1 MYLRLARKDYD
12 DDIDGLEQKY
22 TDLNTELSAQKTS
35 LEKALAGVQADADA
49 AQVAADAAKAAADAA
64 KTEAD
69 KAVAEAS
76 AVKAL
81 AEKAASD
88 AKAEAIKEAKAY
100 IDELMKNVATDEEL
114 SVLSGKID
122 GIQSDL
128 NTMKEDLKDLGVD
141 LNAEVEAR
149 AKADQA
155 LQVQIDAL
163 KKFEEATGKKFD
175 SLQGQLDAMKKELAN
190 LGSKE
195 EIENLLKKANEEMQ
209 KEVSDQ
215 LNTLLGVLSARLN
228 SLIFKPAFY
237 YQGIEAMGAYSYNY
251 NVLTV
256 NKINANGDFK
266 TDAPKVGVATSM
278 TPGLVAEYHMNPSI
292 ADWKKIT
299 KLTYISADKEYKTRA
314 NGVVEAIVDNFKGD
328 KGLLTVNSHLV
339 NGTVKDIEQDSKVT
353 VLALEAHYNNGKQD
367 TIITSDYAAI
377 KAVNAH
383 NLTLALSQPFEQNE
397 TVHLYKT
404 AAEAINATATRG
416 IMRVKIY
423 LSLSILILM
432 K

>member
-1 MYLRLARKDYD
+1 MLKLQLLKHLLKKLRA
-12 DDIDGLEQKY
+12 
-22 TDLNTELSAQKTS
+22 T
-35 LEKALAGVQADADA
+35 
-49 AQVAADAAKAAADAA
+49 
-64 KTEAD
+64 
-69 KAVAEAS
+69 
-76 AVKAL
+76 
-81 AEKAASD
+81 

-215 LNTLLGVLSARLN
+215 LNTLLGVLSARL
-228 SLIFKPAFY
+228 
-237 YQGIEAMGAYSYNY
+237 
-251 NVLTV
+251 
-256 NKINANGDFK
+256 
-266 TDAPKVGVATSM
+266 
-278 TPGLVAEYHMNPSI
+278 
-292 ADWKKIT
+292 
-299 KLTYISADKEYKTRA
+299 
-314 NGVVEAIVDNFKGD
+314 
-328 KGLLTVNSHLV
+328 
-339 NGTVKDIEQDSKVT
+339 
-353 VLALEAHYNNGKQD
+353 
-367 TIITSDYAAI
+367 
-377 KAVNAH
+377 
-383 NLTLALSQPFEQNE
+383 
-397 TVHLYKT
+397 T
-404 AAEAINATATRG
+404 A
-416 IMRVKIY
+416 
-423 LSLSILILM
+423 
-432 K
+432 